1 MNDHMRVLKIIFV
14 CILSLG
20 LFLQVFPV
28 QSLELAQNP
37 DPTIW
42 QTSSKGLSVNANEK
56 KRTAGLG
63 LMVRAGAWP
72 ALSTQGGVEDTGQN
86 AINGPTGIELGEI
99 RIPGTTAV
107 FSNERLDWSHNE
119 LTYSLGS
126 GGQLKIMASRLSPAV
141 LVQSPSSVVQ
151 LLTGDLPINIFDGS
165 KVSSLD
171 AGPVFPKYI
180 SYQAGGGVQIH
191 PLSGASLSLQLDQ
204 NWLLVWYGENSH
216 ITDTKTPLTYTGSQW
231 QNATLPHNRAFQ
243 ADIPLLLVFQNAP
256 QAIKHA
262 ASGGLEIT
270 FTGPAGYVGV
280 LPLYGRN
287 HLGVSQT
294 TSWAQGL
301 PGDVLQK
308 IQFWSNH
315 LCNYPDSVLETY
327 AYDAASDTAT
337 VTESFNY
344 IELCAGGTT
353 FAPISPMLALSQDAL
368 PIQFSGTVVDG
379 NISTEFGPT
388 WGIENVTSYSW
399 QISGL
404 GKYID
409 GNRILTGSDQPPQE
423 LSQSLVSEAQALISA
438 GHLAPWIFSDTVPRH
453 DNRGDVYWLNPA
465 DVLTILAETVD
476 ALPAASQGQ
485 LVQYL
490 KSERSVFPPEDIY
503 NMPLDTG
510 TQRSYFSLSGQSYG
524 DRWVNTRSELFLERV
539 PLYNFYALASYYE
552 LTNDPPPL
560 ETWQKAL
567 AALDR
572 DAREQDWASFYWF
585 EGYDDLPVAVVNAN
599 RYFAGLTGFVRLA
612 NQVGDAQAET
622 LGRALFAKAAILR
635 LGMAKYPAYLYTA
648 GLVELPPDSDWMVAY
663 TANKYNGYLFTY
675 DWTGP
680 GDDARQFLTL
690 NQFGIV
696 LNESVSDLGGGNL
709 IAFKDLTPELARFLR
724 QYALAENSLYIK
736 RVETFMPNWYAAFAE
751 GTLGQEHNLSYPIDS
766 YQIFLAKAW
775 IEGLDA
781 QELSGYVD
789 IPWLQVG
796 DLFYMHK
803 IAETIKTYRGSAW
816 DN

>member
-1 MNDHMRVLKIIFV
+1 MNDHMRVLKIILI

-28 QSLELAQNP
+28 QSLELEQNP
-37 DPTIW
+37 DPAVW
-42 QTSSKGLSVNANEK
+42 QTSSKGLSVVANEQ
-56 KRTAGLG
+56 KRSAGLG
-63 LMVRAGAWP
+63 LIVQAGAWP

-86 AINGPTGIELGEI
+86 AIDGPTGIQLGEI

-119 LTYSLGS
+119 LTYNLGS
-126 GGQLKIMASRLSPAV
+126 GGQLKVMASRLSPAV

-151 LLTGDLPINIFDGS
+151 LLTGDLPRNIFDGS

-171 AGPVFPKYI
+171 AGPVFPKYV
-180 SYQAGGGVQIH
+180 SYQAGGAVQVQ
-191 PLSGASLSLQLDQ
+191 PLSGANLPLQLDQ
-204 NWLLVWYGENSH
+204 NWLLVWYGGNSR

-243 ADIPLLLVFQNAP
+243 ADIPFLLVFQNAP

-262 ASGGLEIT
+262 AAGGLEIT
-270 FTGPAGYVGV
+270 FTGPAGYLGV
-280 LPLYGRN
+280 LPLFGRD
-287 HLGVSQT
+287 HLLASQT
-294 TSWAQGL
+294 NGWSQGL
-301 PGDVLQK
+301 QSNVLQK
-308 IQFWSNH
+308 IQFWSTH
-315 LCNYPDSVLETY
+315 LCNYPDAVRETY
-327 AYDAASDTAT
+327 AYDAPSDTVT
-337 VTESFNY
+337 VTENFTY
-344 IELCAGGTT
+344 IELCAGGTP
-353 FAPISPMLALSQDAL
+353 FAPIPPMLALSQDTL
-368 PIQFSGTVVDG
+368 PIQFSGPVVYG
-379 NISTEFGPT
+379 HINTEFGPT
-388 WGIENVTSYSW
+388 WGMENVTSYSW
-399 QISGL
+399 QLSGL

-409 GNRILTGSDQPPQE
+409 GSRILTGSGQPTQE
-423 LSQSLVSEAQALISA
+423 LSQSLASEVQVLISA

-453 DNRGDVYWLNPA
+453 DNRGDIYWLNPA
-465 DVLTILAETVD
+465 DVLTTLVETVD
-476 ALPAASQGQ
+476 ALPSASQGQ

-490 KSERSVFPPEDIY
+490 KSERSAFAPEDVY
-503 NMPLDTG
+503 NLPLDIG

-524 DRWVNTRSELFLERV
+524 DRWVETRPELFLERV
-539 PLYNFYALASYYE
+539 PLYNFYALARYYE
-552 LTNDPPPL
+552 LTNDPLPL

-585 EGYDDLPVAVVNAN
+585 EGYDDPPVAVVNAN

-612 NQVGDAQAET
+612 NRAGDIQAEA
-622 LGRALFAKAAILR
+622 LGRALFAKASILR
-635 LGMAKYPAYLYTA
+635 LGMAKYPAYLYAA
-648 GLVELPPDSDWMVAY
+648 GLVELPSEPDWMVAY
-663 TANKYNGYLFTY
+663 TANKYEGYLFTY

-680 GDDARQFLTL
+680 EDDARQFLTL
-690 NQFGIV
+690 NQFGIA
-696 LNESVSDLGGGNL
+696 LNESVSDLGGGHL

-724 QYALAENSLYIK
+724 QYALAESSLYIT

-751 GTLGQEHNLSYPIDS
+751 GTFGQEHNLNYPIDS

-775 IEGLDA
+775 IEGADA
-781 QELSGYVD
+781 QELSRYAD

-803 IAETIKTYRGSAW
+803 IAETIKTYRGYAW